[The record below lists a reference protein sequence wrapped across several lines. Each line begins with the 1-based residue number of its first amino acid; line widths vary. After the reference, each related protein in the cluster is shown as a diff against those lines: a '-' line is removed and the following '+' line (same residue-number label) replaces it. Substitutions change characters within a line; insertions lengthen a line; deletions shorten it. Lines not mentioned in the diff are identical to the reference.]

1 MAISEPDVTAE
12 DSHNNIK
19 NRLLDAAEC
28 LFADNGYEGT
38 SVRDITAAAKC
49 NVAAVNYHFAGKQ
62 NLYNEVFRR
71 RLNTL
76 RQIRLSAIEK
86 VMSEDACK
94 ASLKNLLHE
103 FAIAFLEPV
112 ASQTQDRQIVKMM
125 TREMFEQRLPRN
137 MFATEIFIPTMTALH
152 KALKKLCPPL
162 NDSKTQLCTH
172 SLIAQLV
179 HVIHLKELFDHDD
192 NPKLPT
198 FDLDIFIDHFV
209 DFSAAAIRACEKE
222 TPKCTEH

>member
-28 LFADNGYEGT
+28 LFAAHGYEGA
-38 SVRDITAAAKC
+38 SIRDITAVAKC

-71 RLNTL
+71 RLRTI

-86 VMSEDACK
+86 VMSEDGCK
-94 ASLKNLLHE
+94 ASLENLLRE
-103 FAIAFLEPV
+103 FSIAFLEPV
-112 ASQTQDRQIVKMM
+112 ASQTQDRQIVKML
-125 TREMFEQRLPRN
+125 TREMLEQRLPKN
-137 MFATEIFIPTMTALH
+137 MFATEMFIPTMTALH
-152 KALKKLCPPL
+152 KALKKLCTTL
-162 NDSKTQLCTH
+162 NDSKTQLCIH

-198 FDLDIFIDHFV
+198 FDLDIFIDHIV
-209 DFSAAAIRACEKE
+209 DFSVAAIRACEKDS
-222 TPKCTEH
+222 PK